1 MASGLWLAPIVSATA
16 ACDPSALGP
25 AVIKVNEARAELR
38 ALPVEGEAPTDV
50 TPAAQAAVAAMK
62 ARLDELLDAYMR
74 CAARDLDPDRT
85 VAALM
90 KDLATPEPAAD
101 APVHYGDRL
110 VLAAQRPD
118 NQPRLLAVTATF
130 AIPCGS
136 DAVLF
141 VFEPDGDRWREVLR
155 WQSGPY
161 DEISGVHN
169 RIWVRHF
176 QVTGDAVRRIPP
188 IALSPR
194 DFADEWIAA
203 DWAQARSWSMTEVR
217 AALKPWHERLHAL
230 RYFEFG
236 AIRRCDGPA
245 EHYQVALSPETQDG
259 AVYLRLEGPV
269 SAFRMTGVAT
279 EPAPT
284 CSGPDLSGSMAT
296 P

>member
-1 MASGLWLAPIVSATA
+1 MRGLTEPLGDCQGAFTWIPYRRNVVRQARRYPPLSLVLRILALASGLWLAPIVSATA

-161 DEISGVHN
+161 DEISG
-169 RIWVRHF
+169 
-176 QVTGDAVRRIPP
+176 
-188 IALSPR
+188 
-194 DFADEWIAA
+194 
-203 DWAQARSWSMTEVR
+203 
-217 AALKPWHERLHAL
+217 
-230 RYFEFG
+230 
-236 AIRRCDGPA
+236 
-245 EHYQVALSPETQDG
+245 
-259 AVYLRLEGPV
+259 
-269 SAFRMTGVAT
+269 
-279 EPAPT
+279 
-284 CSGPDLSGSMAT
+284 
-296 P
+296 